1 MKMSGRSVAR
11 RRYPWVMI
19 TPKRGKHR
27 SIKTVSSGME
37 RDARA
42 DVVHGVRNPGASVS
56 RLIFISL
63 PAERG
68 GWRGGGGGRPR
79 VNADLTRGT
88 NKFDGTPIHR
98 VCR

>member
-1 MKMSGRSVAR
+1 
-11 RRYPWVMI
+11 
-19 TPKRGKHR
+19 
-27 SIKTVSSGME
+27 
-37 RDARA
+37 
-42 DVVHGVRNPGASVS
+42 VRNPGASVS

-63 PAERG
+63 PAEFG